1 MNTSKIL
8 GILGGVAA
16 GALLAVLFA
25 PERGRKK
32 RAKKEDE
39 FTGEIKGRIEDL
51 YQNIKIHKKNLL
63 QDTKKFNLK

>member
-1 MNTSKIL
+1 MDTSKIVL

-16 GALLAVLFA
+16 GALLGVLFA
-25 PERGRKK
+25 PERGRK
-32 RAKKEDE
+32 RAKNEDE

-63 QDTKKFNLK
+63 QDTKKV